1 MFWIIISCLL
11 FALTFWFIYRN
22 QLLAPAFSYMGLL
35 AMSMAKDSTGAP
47 LLPVNTAILIS
58 WLCMTLVVMVATVM
72 QREAV
77 RRQTRGVWFMAIGS
91 VTGMAV
97 GLLGFSFTLDLP
109 LLYAIMVL
117 ATLAG
122 CFFGYMLF
130 TNTPRGAAVGLRS
143 GHFFSYLAAKG
154 FPIALSV
161 MMMGVVLVLT
171 LAIHNIN

>member
-1 MFWIIISCLL
+1 MSWIIISCLL

-35 AMSMAKDSTGAP
+35 AMRMATDSTGTP
-47 LLPVNTAILIS
+47 LLPINSTILIS
-58 WLCMTLVVMVATVM
+58 WLCLTLVVMVATVM

-117 ATLAG
+117 ATAAG

-143 GHFFSYLAAKG
+143 GHFFSYLLAKG

-171 LAIHNIN
+171 LAIYNIN